1 MQKNYYLTIDTETA
15 NGLDCPLVYDIGFAV
30 FDKKGNIYE
39 QYSFVVSE
47 VFNEMSDLMQT
58 AYYANKIPQYKKD
71 IAEGKRVVTSLFKV
85 RAKIFELCKKYHIK
99 AIIAHNMRFD
109 LNACNTTYRYLT
121 KSKYRYF
128 FPKSVKIWDS
138 LAMARTTIGKQ
149 TTYKMWCT
157 ENGFTTKNGQPKL
170 TAEILYR
177 FIARDMDFK
186 EAHTALEDVLI
197 EILIFLKC
205 VSQRKKMQY
214 TYWKTA

>member
-30 FDKKGNIYE
+30 FDKKGHIYE

-71 IAEGKRVVTSLFKV
+71 IAEGKRVVTSFFKV

-128 FPKSVKIWDS
+128 FPRSVKIWDS
-138 LAMARTTIGKQ
+138 LSMARTTIGKQ
-149 TTYKMWCT
+149 TTYRMWCK

-177 FIARDMDFK
+177 FISRDKDFK